1 MSLSEFE
8 LIDRYFKSAFSQG
21 PSPGIS
27 LGIGDD
33 AAVISPTVGQQGCI
47 CTDVLV
53 GDVHFSAAADPSD
66 IAQRA
71 LRVNLSDLAAMG
83 ARPVCFTLGLTLPG
97 ADENWLS
104 GFAAGLLAASS
115 RFDCP
120 LVGGDTTRGP
130 LNIAIT
136 VYGEVPDGEALR
148 RSGAREG
155 DSVFVTGH
163 LGKGKTALEVLG
175 LGKTADDGD
184 DRKTGSGSGE
194 FNTGEGNSRQNKR
207 SDLTP
212 DQKNFLHRCFYQ
224 PEPRLTFAA
233 TARRYVSSAID
244 VSDGLYADLGHMARA
259 SGQAMHV
266 NIRALPFAEPVIA
279 LTDLAQRRSAA
290 LFGGDDYEICFT
302 AAPADAAV
310 LETIAAESEVAIT
323 RIGEVAAGT
332 GVTLFDDGEMLG
344 IEGNHSFDH
353 FRGAEK

>member
-1 MSLSEFE
+1 MGASATTAIMSLSEFE
-8 LIDRYFKSAFSQG
+8 LIDRYFNSVFSQG
-21 PSPGIS
+21 LSPGIS

-33 AAVISPTVGQQGCI
+33 AAVISPRAGQQGCI

-53 GDVHFSAAADPSD
+53 ADVHFPAAADPSD

-83 ARPVCFTLGLTLPG
+83 ATPVCFTLGLTLPA
-97 ADENWLS
+97 ADEEWLS
-104 GFAAGLLAASS
+104 HFAAGLLAAAS

-136 VYGEVPDGEALR
+136 VYGEVPVGEALR

-155 DSVFVTGH
+155 DSVFVTGN
-163 LGKGKTALEVLG
+163 LGKGRIALEALG
-175 LGKTADDGD
+175 LGKTGENIDGIEAIKGFKD
-184 DRKTGSGSGE
+184 IKI
-194 FNTGEGNSRQNKR
+194 
-207 SDLTP
+207 SDMAP
-212 DQKNFLHRCFYQ
+212 IHKDFLYRCFYQ

-233 TARRYVSSAID
+233 AARQYINSAID
-244 VSDGLYADLGHMARA
+244 LSDGLYADLGHLARA

-266 NIRALPFAEPVIA
+266 DAGALPFAEAVVA
-279 LTDLAQRRSAA
+279 LTDSAQRQSAA

-302 AAPADAAV
+302 AAVDSAPA
-310 LETIAAESEVAIT
+310 LEVIAAESEVVIT
-323 RIGEVAAGT
+323 CIGEVAAGT
-332 GVTLFDDGEMLG
+332 GVTVLDDGNIVSTEV
-344 IEGNHSFDH
+344 NHGFDH